1 LSDDAVVATGRN
13 LLSIRLEILMKL
25 TFETEM
31 EADGRWIAE
40 VPEIPGALAYG
51 STQDEAVA
59 KAEVLALRV
68 LAERI
73 ENNETGPLAISIA
86 VAAE

>member
-1 LSDDAVVATGRN
+1 
-13 LLSIRLEILMKL
+13 MKL